1 MKIELHKILLSIIC
15 IATMN
20 SYAFGQE
27 NGSEKS
33 KDIDAQL
40 AKRAELIKSCM
51 ETFSTPIDTSTSD
64 EQKIMAAYMEQRK
77 ALTTLGNLR
86 AVEAAPLLAKM
97 IFYNI
102 PDDSAINPTFIDTM
116 FGCVSTLVKIGK
128 PGSIEC
134 LKRIIN
140 FTDENWENEMDPT
153 LLVLVILRVE
163 GEKATRELFDDFKT
177 SLKNE
182 QQIKNMEKAIV
193 LIDASRDLDGQIQN
207 PYDKLKQE
215 IITAEK

>member
-1 MKIELHKILLSIIC
+1 
-15 IATMN
+15 MN
-20 SYAFGQE
+20 SFAFGQE
-27 NGSEKS
+27 NVSEKS
-33 KDIDAQL
+33 KEIDALL

-51 ETFSTPIDTSTSD
+51 ETLSTPIDMSSND

-77 ALTTLGNLR
+77 ALTTLGELR
-86 AVEAAPLLAKM
+86 AIEAAPLLAKM
-97 IFYNI
+97 IIYRI

-140 FTDENWENEMDPT
+140 FTDQDWENEMDPT

-163 GEKATRELFDDFKT
+163 GQKATRVLFDDFKA
-177 SLKNE
+177 SFKNE

-193 LIDASRDLDGQIQN
+193 LIDASRDLDGRLQE
-207 PYDKLKQE
+207 PYDKIKNEALAAGQ
-215 IITAEK
+215 